1 MKVQVCTTN
10 VPDKF
15 CDELREGGDA
25 AVLVMVDDK
34 FCYLPFDKEHT
45 KPHDLLF
52 VVADKIH
59 DEVIDSVNSYIK
71 EFGSFDDGE
80 SVICYI
86 IDRNFERRGSETRLY
101 RFDEVV
107 LPYPNPQNY
116 TRSGVFSEGTIE
128 EGKEFTLEKNES
140 YIQIM

>member
-59 DEVIDSVNSYIK
+59 DEVTESVNNYIK
-71 EFGSFDDGE
+71 EFGSVED
-80 SVICYI
+80 SKLVISYI
-86 IDRNFERRGSETRLY
+86 IDCNTIRRGSETLLY
-101 RFDEVV
+101 RFDDMI
-107 LPYPNPQNY
+107 LPHSHPESYE
-116 TRSGVFSEGTIE
+116 RSGVFSEGTIE

-140 YIQIM
+140 YIQIL